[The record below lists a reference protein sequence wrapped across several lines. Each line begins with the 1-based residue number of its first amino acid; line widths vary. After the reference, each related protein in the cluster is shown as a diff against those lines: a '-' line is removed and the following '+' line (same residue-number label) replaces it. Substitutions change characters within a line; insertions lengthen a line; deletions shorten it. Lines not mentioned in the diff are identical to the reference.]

1 MDIDQNIVNSLE
13 YARSNWGKVATL
25 GAVLIVPFIIFLA
38 IVFLGA
44 LSNNAAIIITLGI
57 MGTILFI
64 IAAILVQG
72 YFYRVIKST
81 LAGLDDLPD
90 FDEWGEMF
98 TSGLKVLLVQ
108 VVYNIIFGII
118 AIIPIIVIF
127 LIFGLLGG
135 FLSIFTGALSSSA
148 ALTPGALLSSGLLF
162 WGMYLAIFLTYLIML
177 VVMVLYAIMFPLGI
191 ANMAYY
197 DKMSAAFELSQLR
210 EKIKDIR
217 WGKAVIWVVAIY
229 FVIIVAVLISYILGL
244 LLVGLILV
252 PLIIIPLMIIF
263 YARSTGLLY
272 LNE

>member
-38 IVFLGA
+38 IVFLGV

-57 MGTILFI
+57 MGVILFI

-98 TSGLKVLLVQ
+98 VSGLKVLVVQ

-118 AIIPIIVIF
+118 AIIPIGIIF
-127 LIFGLLGG
+127 LIFGIIGG
-135 FLSIFTGALSSSA
+135 FLGVFTAAFTSSA
-148 ALTPGALLSSGLLF
+148 TLTPGAAIGSGVLF

-177 VVMVLYAIMFPLGI
+177 VVMVLYAIMFPLGV
-191 ANMAYY
+191 ANMAYH
-197 DKMSAAFELSQLR
+197 DKMSAAFEVSQIR

-217 WGKAVIWVVAIY
+217 WGKAIIWVVAIY